1 MNGLTTYTQQLP
13 DAIEDL
19 SKFVLVGRE
28 KLNSVRAEIRAIDK
42 VHLAEEV
49 RNQKRDEAR
58 MLSEALLDAEV
69 RLGDLLKQIPKA
81 TKGNQ
86 YTGKMV
92 TDTAVHNQKPKHEVI
107 KELGFSE
114 KQAQRFEILSD
125 NKDLVEH
132 VKQEAREN
140 DDLPTRTRVIDLAQ
154 QRKKREAEEQ
164 EKDIN
169 YNAHIEEC
177 FAIWKKF
184 NNALVTSFIAIETD
198 ALTLKKWKEAIEL
211 GKAHEEVE
219 HYLDCVAE
227 DLSKLL
233 TIQKFLKEVKK
244 QWEKL

>member
-1 MNGLTTYTQQLP
+1 MNELTTYTQMLP
-13 DAIEDL
+13 DTIEDL

-69 RLGDLLKQIPKA
+69 QLGDLLKKIPKA
-81 TKGNQ
+81 TPNNNPFHEK
-86 YTGKMV
+86 
-92 TDTAVHNQKPKHEVI
+92 DTAVHLVKPKSEVI
-107 KELGFSE
+107 KNLGFSE
-114 KQAQRFEILSD
+114 KQAQRFETLAD

-154 QRKKREAEEQ
+154 QRKRKESEEQ
-164 EKDIN
+164 VKNDN
-169 YNAHIEEC
+169 YNAHIDEC
-177 FAIWKKF
+177 FAIWKRF
-184 NNALVTSFIAIETD
+184 NNAIVTSFITVETD
-198 ALTLKKWKEAIEL
+198 PATMKKWKEAMEL
-211 GKAHEEVE
+211 GKVQEEVE

-227 DLSKLL
+227 DISKLL

-244 QWEKL
+244 QWEKH

>member
-1 MNGLTTYTQQLP
+1 MNELINHARQLP
-13 DAIEDL
+13 DTIEDL

-69 RLGDLLKQIPKA
+69 RLGDLLKQIPRVNS
-81 TKGNQ
+81 NQ
-86 YTGKMV
+86 YIKKMQ
-92 TDTAVHNQKPKHEVI
+92 TDIAVHVQKPKSEII
-107 KELGFSE
+107 KGLGFSE

-169 YNAHIEEC
+169 YNAHIDEC

-198 ALTLKKWKEAIEL
+198 TLTLKKWKEAMEL